1 MKILDLK
8 LEAKA
13 GETKTKREAIEEEEE
28 EEEEGAE
35 DETEE
40 KCRVDMWRCLS
51 KVRAVDWV
59 DYYYVFFFS
68 SCYLFN
74 IPVLS
79 LSILVVFPL
88 QVIEGGLHYMDKPE
102 GLMG

>member
-1 MKILDLK
+1 MEILDLK
-8 LEAKA
+8 LEAEA
-13 GETKTKREAIEEEEE
+13 GGTKTKREAIEEEE

-59 DYYYVFFFS
+59 DYCYVFF
-68 SCYLFN
+68 LQ
-74 IPVLS
+74 
-79 LSILVVFPL
+79 LVTCLTFPFCL
-88 QVIEGGLHYMDKPE
+88 CQF
-102 GLMG
+102 

>member
-1 MKILDLK
+1 MEILDLK
-8 LEAKA
+8 LEAEA
-13 GETKTKREAIEEEEE
+13 GETKTKREAIE

-59 DYYYVFFFS
+59 DYYYVFFFN
-68 SCYLFN
+68 L
-74 IPVLS
+74 L
-79 LSILVVFPL
+79 LV
-88 QVIEGGLHYMDKPE
+88 
-102 GLMG
+102 